1 MNLEKSFSKQTKHFN
16 LILGRSLVMFK
27 WPLSLECAQRL
38 SKQNKNSRQ
47 NHLKM
52 MHRDLSFYPNHPYN
66 ACFPEATLLIRESLT
81 YIDTINCMLWSKST
95 QHTGSNKIPLNSKA
109 VIKTKAPTTNN
120 LKSNRPQ
127 TSKTEANNTNIKTNP
142 CCNNI
147 EVSIPNTS
155 QHGMSPNT
163 NIIKQ

>member
-1 MNLEKSFSKQTKHFN
+1 
-16 LILGRSLVMFK
+16 MFK

-95 QHTGSNKIPLNSKA
+95 
-109 VIKTKAPTTNN
+109 
-120 LKSNRPQ
+120 
-127 TSKTEANNTNIKTNP
+127 
-142 CCNNI
+142 
-147 EVSIPNTS
+147 
-155 QHGMSPNT
+155 
-163 NIIKQ
+163 